1 MKKTSG
7 VFHKFAKTFVETSY
21 HDKETDTLFVSNPG
35 ISFDVLKGLAKKH
48 NFTVGQTENGEFIS
62 IPVSQKYSGVKNGN
76 FSLYD
81 DFMSTYTYYNG
92 NYNTLLSAYKTFDLM
107 DENLAEVGLML
118 DTYVAEVLAQ
128 GFVNNPLK
136 IRISNQKAQQLIE
149 KIFYKNKIY
158 QRLANITRSIAK
170 YGNYGMILQY
180 PYLENWMQ
188 DTEIDFDKID
198 VLEDLIISFVNPKYF
213 KVNTDEFYNPINY
226 ETDLDITYVNQ
237 IQSTKNVK
245 KTWQPWQFVHFSIP
259 DEITEPY
266 GKSMLWSMRSA
277 FDQLTSLEGLLALSR
292 ASKIQRLVFYV
303 PLPNGINLVD
313 AYGYM
318 NEFRG
323 QYLNSIFTDQG
334 SAKAGRKIPGAM
346 SILTLPMSHDGK
358 KVEVDHI
365 ESNIDLSSVEDVE
378 YFLDKILRNSSLPK
392 GYLVG
397 EDTIT
402 TAQTLEAQDLKLRRT
417 LIPLKQ
423 ALLTG
428 ILNLVENVLTHAGYD
443 VSKLEVEVGLN
454 EPIQIPADIL
464 QKYSDIADLLKSF
477 LELNAEMP
485 DVNKFQFLIK
495 LGMPTDLASLI
506 CSKVSINT
514 LPNGEDL
521 GKFLIGQ
528 KIRQPGMVQD
538 NPELEEQVTYSV
550 TSREF
555 LNQRADLKRL
565 LVEFVNTKR
574 TTLDRS
580 LKESLLKSSA
590 TKIEV
595 NDE

>member
-1 MKKTSG
+1 
-7 VFHKFAKTFVETSY
+7 
-21 HDKETDTLFVSNPG
+21 
-35 ISFDVLKGLAKKH
+35 
-48 NFTVGQTENGEFIS
+48 
-62 IPVSQKYSGVKNGN
+62 
-76 FSLYD
+76 
-81 DFMSTYTYYNG
+81 
-92 NYNTLLSAYKTFDLM
+92 
-107 DENLAEVGLML
+107 
-118 DTYVAEVLAQ
+118 
-128 GFVNNPLK
+128 
-136 IRISNQKAQQLIE
+136 
-149 KIFYKNKIY
+149 
-158 QRLANITRSIAK
+158 
-170 YGNYGMILQY
+170 
-180 PYLENWMQ
+180 
-188 DTEIDFDKID
+188 
-198 VLEDLIISFVNPKYF
+198 
-213 KVNTDEFYNPINY
+213 
-226 ETDLDITYVNQ
+226 
-237 IQSTKNVK
+237 
-245 KTWQPWQFVHFSIP
+245 
-259 DEITEPY
+259 
-266 GKSMLWSMRSA
+266 
-277 FDQLTSLEGLLALSR
+277 
-292 ASKIQRLVFYV
+292 
-303 PLPNGINLVD
+303 
-313 AYGYM
+313 
-318 NEFRG
+318 
-323 QYLNSIFTDQG
+323 
-334 SAKAGRKIPGAM
+334 
-346 SILTLPMSHDGK
+346 MSHDGK

-595 NDE
+595 DDE